1 MTERKKPG
9 EAGGKQSLDTAHESQ
24 QGQGIDFRRDDY
36 GHDQLQSEE
45 VEHPHG
51 GDVGLVSQSDMEAPG
66 GSSGTEH
73 HTQSDA
79 ANRHRQTGSAHL
91 DHPAST
97 LSRGEEFDQ
106 AQGGGRDSDS
116 VD

>member
-1 MTERKKPG
+1 MADPKR
-9 EAGGKQSLDTAHESQ
+9 
-24 QGQGIDFRRDDY
+24 QGDSDAPEKGIDFERDEF
-36 GHDQLQSEE
+36 GHGQIQSEE

-51 GDVGLVSQSDMEAPG
+51 GDVGLVSQRDMAAPG

-91 DHPAST
+91 DHPVSD
-97 LSRGEEFDQ
+97 LSRGEQYD
-106 AQGGGRDSDS
+106 ADQGGGRGPDAID
-116 VD
+116 